1 MKLAAVAAIWVW
13 IAGCSTSQGRI
24 YWRVRDMALA
34 SGPVIDLRS
43 PDGRVVLTMNA
54 QTINKLLLAFFRV
67 TRSAGVQAEL
77 VITEGE
83 PPNAFAGEMT
93 GRRVVA
99 INTAMI
105 MLIGDDIDEFAAL
118 LGHETAHWAKGH
130 VDAGKLRS
138 RTIEGVG
145 ALLGSGLGM
154 VGIPAA
160 GRIMGLAGELME
172 ASFSRDDERDADALS
187 VDYMMANG
195 FDPHAALRLQEK
207 MQKLPGGLSV
217 PFLNRHPSGA
227 ERIDNLKKLI
237 AAKKTQQPAE
247 AERLDDR

>member
-13 IAGCSTSQGRI
+13 IAGCSMPQARL
-24 YWRVRDMALA
+24 YWRVRELALA
-34 SGPVIDLRS
+34 SPPVIELQN
-43 PDGRVVLTMNA
+43 PEGTIVLTMNA
-54 QTINKLLLAFFRV
+54 QTVNKLLLAHFRI

-77 VITEGE
+77 VIADGE
-83 PPNAFAGEMT
+83 HPNALVGLMT

-118 LGHETAHWAKGH
+118 LAHETAHWAMGH

-138 RTIEGVG
+138 KTIEGMG
-145 ALLGSGLGM
+145 ALLGSGLAM

-160 GRIMGLAGELME
+160 GLITGIAGDLIE
-172 ASFSRDDERDADALS
+172 ASFSRDEEREADALS
-187 VDYMMANG
+187 VDYIMANG

-207 MQKLPGGLSV
+207 MQKLPGGLPV
-217 PFLNRHPSGA
+217 PFLSRHPSGT

-247 AERLDDR
+247 PERLGDR

>member
-1 MKLAAVAAIWVW
+1 MKLAVLAVIWLW
-13 IAGCSTSQGRI
+13 IAGCSTFQGRLF
-24 YWRVRDMALA
+24 WRLRELALA
-34 SGPVIDLRS
+34 PSPVIEFQS
-43 PDGRVVLTMNA
+43 PEGKIVLTMNA
-54 QTINKLLLAFFRV
+54 QTVNKLLLAHLRV

-77 VITEGE
+77 VIAEGE
-83 PPNAFAGEMT
+83 HPNAFVGLTT

-130 VDAGKLRS
+130 VDSGKLRS
-138 RTIEGVG
+138 KTIEGVG
-145 ALLGSGLGM
+145 ALLGSGLAM

-160 GRIMGLAGELME
+160 GLITGVGGDLIET
-172 ASFSRDDERDADALS
+172 SFSRDEEREADALS
-187 VDYMMANG
+187 VDYIMANG
-195 FDPHAALRLQEK
+195 FNAGAAVRLQEK
-207 MQKLPGGLSV
+207 LQKLPGGLSV
-217 PFLNRHPSGA
+217 PFLSTHPSSE

-247 AERLDDR
+247 PERLDDR

>member
-1 MKLAAVAAIWVW
+1 MRPLAIVVLLLSV
-13 IAGCSTSQGRI
+13 AGCATQQSRLF
-24 YWRVRDMALA
+24 WRVRELALA
-34 SGPVIDLRS
+34 SPPVIELQNS
-43 PDGRVVLTMNA
+43 EGKIVLTMNA
-54 QTINKLLLAFFRV
+54 QTLNKLLLAHFRI

-77 VITEGE
+77 VIAEGE
-83 PPNAFAGEMT
+83 HPNAFVGLPT

-130 VDAGKLRS
+130 VDSGKLRS
-138 RTIEGVG
+138 KTIEGVG
-145 ALLGSGLGM
+145 ALLGSGLAM

-160 GRIMGLAGELME
+160 GIITGIGGDLIET
-172 ASFSRDDERDADALS
+172 SFSRDEEREADALS
-187 VDYMMANG
+187 VDYIMANG
-195 FDPHAALRLQEK
+195 FNAGAAVRLQEK
-207 MQKLPGGLSV
+207 LQKLPGGLSV
-217 PFLNRHPSGA
+217 PFLSTHPSSE

-247 AERLDDR
+247 PERLDDR